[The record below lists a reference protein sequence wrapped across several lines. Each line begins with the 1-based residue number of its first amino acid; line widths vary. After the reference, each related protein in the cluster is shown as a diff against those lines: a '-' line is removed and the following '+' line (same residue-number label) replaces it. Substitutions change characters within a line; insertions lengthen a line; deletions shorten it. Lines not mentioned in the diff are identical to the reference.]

1 MAKSNDGIASAQV
14 TSSHT
19 LKNRY
24 NRILRFAALALAQ
37 TWWYELVL
45 PKFGLSKF
53 VAGNRIR
60 RAQRIARKFRV
71 LALDLGGLII
81 KVGQFA
87 SSRLDVL
94 PASITLELE
103 SLQDEVTPEPFALIR
118 SQIERELGLP
128 LEVAYSAFE
137 EKPLAAASL
146 GQAYKAKLTAEF
158 AGEVGFENVVVK
170 VLRPGIEPI
179 VEVDLKALRK
189 VGGWLSRVKL
199 VSRRADAPALVEEF
213 ANVSL
218 QEIDYFNEATNLER
232 FRANSESDS
241 QIAAP
246 QVVWERASMRVLTLE
261 DVTAI
266 KINDVEALVSAGI
279 DPNAVAAELARS
291 TFEQIFVHG
300 FFHADPHPGNIFVSP
315 AGQPGAGEFKITFI
329 DFGMMGEISD
339 DLRRGL
345 QGFIFALVSRDARA
359 YVEAMK
365 RLGVLLPGADT
376 LELERAV
383 NALFERFGGVGVAE
397 LTQTDPNEIK
407 EFALQFSD
415 LLRTLPFQLPENFL
429 LLVRSISL
437 ISGVT
442 SALNRD
448 FNMWDAVDPFARSL
462 LSGGA
467 NSTIKALQKEA
478 LSFASTLVRLPQRID
493 ATLTRLDQ
501 GLVSIRL
508 PEVEKAVRRLDGS
521 TRRTTS
527 AVIFASLLLG
537 GIALRMTGDSLGNL
551 LLIVSTVPLIHALG
565 LFRFKG

>member
-1 MAKSNDGIASAQV
+1 MAKDTDGTATPQPI
-14 TSSHT
+14 SSHT
-19 LKNRY
+19 LKYRY

-60 RAQRIARKFRV
+60 RAQKIARKFRV

-94 PASITLELE
+94 PASITSELEL
-103 SLQDEVTPEPFALIR
+103 LQDEVAPEPFALIR
-118 SQIERELGLP
+118 AQIERELGLP
-128 LEVAYSAFE
+128 LDIAFAAFE
-137 EKPLAAASL
+137 EKPIAAASL
-146 GQAYKAKLTAEF
+146 GQAYRAKLTAEF

-218 QEIDYFNEATNLER
+218 QEIDYFNEAANLER
-232 FRANSESDS
+232 FRANSASDP

-246 QVVWERASMRVLTLE
+246 QVVWERSSMRVLTLE

-266 KINDVEALVSAGI
+266 KINDVEALVAAGI

-315 AGQPGAGEFKITFI
+315 TGEPGAGEFKITFI

-339 DLRRGL
+339 ELRKGL

-383 NALFERFGGVGVAE
+383 TALFERFGGVGVAE
-397 LTQTDPNEIK
+397 LTQTDPDEIK

-467 NSTIKALQKEA
+467 NSTLKALQKEA
-478 LSFASTLVRLPQRID
+478 LAFASTVVRLPQRID

-521 TRRTTS
+521 TRRTIS
-527 AVIFASLLLG
+527 AVIFVALLLG
-537 GIALRMTGDSLGNL
+537 GIALRVTGDSLGNL
-551 LLIVSTVPLIHALG
+551 MLIVSAVPLIHALG
-565 LFRFKG
+565 LFRLKG